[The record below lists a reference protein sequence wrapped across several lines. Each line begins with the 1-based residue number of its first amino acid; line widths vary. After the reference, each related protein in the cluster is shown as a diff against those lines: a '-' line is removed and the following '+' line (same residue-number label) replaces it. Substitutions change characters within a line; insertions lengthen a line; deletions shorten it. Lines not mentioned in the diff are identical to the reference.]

1 MHSRIA
7 ILMAADMVGYS
18 AMMSSDQN
26 AAIAAVRALKSQDLE
41 PIVLER
47 GGEILKRMGDGWII
61 AFSSVGA
68 AVASAMEVQNGLSNH
83 PTTKLRIGCHIGEIV
98 EDEDDFYGAGVNIAQ
113 RIQTEAPPGGLMI
126 SEDLYRQLEDSG
138 RMELKDA
145 GTFRLKN
152 ISQAVRLYQWRPSPS
167 LTNRNGDV
175 PSIVV
180 QPFQYAPSNDDTG
193 AVAGDLHDELI
204 VRLSRRKGVL
214 IFDGLSQNSDQG
226 IYDLRGRLR
235 LGSGKGRFTL
245 ALTLRS
251 EGRAVW
257 SRTYDAPADDVFA
270 FCDDIL
276 ERVEGDL
283 RLQTNAFDGD
293 RLSGIP
299 DNELSVSEL
308 RAKAAN
314 EFYKVTTGSW
324 ALGLELMERAIQLN
338 PLDGVALAM
347 RVEAQ
352 VMLYGARYEVMP
364 ETLKMSLLDDL
375 NEAVIQTPLSD
386 YIFWVRALHRLSAID
401 DVRGARAD
409 LRRSAEINPA
419 YRELHEIEGQ
429 ICLREGHFQEAD
441 AAYTRLIDRGAQ
453 DPLQPYRL
461 FQRGVARYCAR
472 NFEGAE
478 RDAARGFD
486 LRPNEAGHLKLRA
499 LALTALN
506 ANSDAQACL
515 ERSRKLSS
523 DPTITTKLPVLPDG
537 FEWMHDTL
545 KPGA

>member
-214 IFDGLSQNSDQG
+214 IFDGLSQNSD
-226 IYDLRGRLR
+226 
-235 LGSGKGRFTL
+235 
-245 ALTLRS
+245 
-251 EGRAVW
+251 
-257 SRTYDAPADDVFA
+257 
-270 FCDDIL
+270 
-276 ERVEGDL
+276 
-283 RLQTNAFDGD
+283 
-293 RLSGIP
+293 
-299 DNELSVSEL
+299 
-308 RAKAAN
+308 
-314 EFYKVTTGSW
+314 
-324 ALGLELMERAIQLN
+324 
-338 PLDGVALAM
+338 
-347 RVEAQ
+347 
-352 VMLYGARYEVMP
+352 
-364 ETLKMSLLDDL
+364 
-375 NEAVIQTPLSD
+375 
-386 YIFWVRALHRLSAID
+386 
-401 DVRGARAD
+401 
-409 LRRSAEINPA
+409 
-419 YRELHEIEGQ
+419 
-429 ICLREGHFQEAD
+429 
-441 AAYTRLIDRGAQ
+441 
-453 DPLQPYRL
+453 
-461 FQRGVARYCAR
+461 
-472 NFEGAE
+472 
-478 RDAARGFD
+478 
-486 LRPNEAGHLKLRA
+486 
-499 LALTALN
+499 
-506 ANSDAQACL
+506 
-515 ERSRKLSS
+515 
-523 DPTITTKLPVLPDG
+523 
-537 FEWMHDTL
+537 
-545 KPGA
+545 